1 MAEIRGQSMLPSQ
14 ASAPDIESARAVIL
28 VIVVVGAVFWKEIL
42 RVLLAL
48 IVVAVGVGA
57 FVLLHGMH

>member
-1 MAEIRGQSMLPSQ
+1 MIPSHG
-14 ASAPDIESARAVIL
+14 SAQDIESARAVIL
-28 VIVVVGAVFWKEIL
+28 VVAVVGAVFWKEIL

-57 FVLLHGMH
+57 FVLLQGMH

>member
-1 MAEIRGQSMLPSQ
+1 MVPSQ
-14 ASAPDIESARAVIL
+14 ASAQDIESARAVIL
-28 VIVVVGAVFWKEIL
+28 LIVVVGAVFWKLII

-57 FVLLHGMH
+57 FVLLQGMH